1 MAKLPDPLPTSNVA
15 RFVAD
20 LAREH
25 GVVVVRTK
33 LDQFAEKLTELSG
46 DDVRLD
52 ATELA
57 LVKLTEH
64 GIITA
69 REMSMLILN
78 HIREQRRSGLS

>member
-1 MAKLPDPLPTSNVA
+1 MAKLPDPLPTANVA

-57 LVKLTEH
+57 LVRLTER

-69 REMSMLILN
+69 REMNMLILN
-78 HIREQRRSGLS
+78 HIREQRRCGLS

>member
-1 MAKLPDPLPTSNVA
+1 MAKLPYPLPTANVA
-15 RFVAD
+15 GFVAD

-25 GVVVVRTK
+25 GAVVVRTK

-64 GIITA
+64 GVITA
-69 REMSMLILN
+69 REMGMLILN
-78 HIREQRRSGLS
+78 HIREQRQSGLS

>member
-1 MAKLPDPLPTSNVA
+1 MAKLPDPLPTANVA
-15 RFVAD
+15 GFVAE

-57 LVKLTEH
+57 LVKLKER
-64 GIITA
+64 GIITTQ
-69 REMSMLILN
+69 EMSMLILN

>member
-1 MAKLPDPLPTSNVA
+1 MAKLPDPLPTANVA
-15 RFVAD
+15 GFVAE

-25 GVVVVRTK
+25 GVVVMRTK
-33 LDQFAEKLTELSG
+33 LDQVAEKLTELSG

-57 LVKLTEH
+57 LLNLTER

-69 REMSMLILN
+69 REMNVLILN

>member
-1 MAKLPDPLPTSNVA
+1 MAKLPYPLPTANVA
-15 RFVAD
+15 GFVAD

-33 LDQFAEKLTELSG
+33 LDQFAEKLTEISG
-46 DDVRLD
+46 DEVRLD

-57 LVKLTEH
+57 LVKLKER

-69 REMSMLILN
+69 QEMSMLVLN

>member
-1 MAKLPDPLPTSNVA
+1 MAKPPDPLPTANVA
-15 RFVAD
+15 GFVAD

-57 LVKLTEH
+57 LVKLTER
-64 GIITA
+64 GVITP
-69 REMSMLILN
+69 REMNMLILN

>member
-1 MAKLPDPLPTSNVA
+1 MAKLPDPLPTANVA
-15 RFVAD
+15 GFVAE

-25 GVVVVRTK
+25 GMVVVRTK
-33 LDQFAEKLTELSG
+33 LDQFAEKLTEISG

-57 LVKLTEH
+57 LVKLKER

-69 REMSMLILN
+69 QEMSMLILN

>member
-1 MAKLPDPLPTSNVA
+1 MAKLPDPLPTANVA
-15 RFVAD
+15 GFVAD

-57 LVKLTEH
+57 LVKLTER
-64 GIITA
+64 GVITA
-69 REMSMLILN
+69 REMNMLILN
-78 HIREQRRSGLS
+78 HIREQRQSGLS

>member
-1 MAKLPDPLPTSNVA
+1 MAKLPDPLPTANVA
-15 RFVAD
+15 GFVAE

-25 GVVVVRTK
+25 GVVVIRTK
-33 LDQFAEKLTELSG
+33 LDQVAEKLTELSG

-57 LVKLTEH
+57 LLNLTER

-69 REMSMLILN
+69 REMNVLILN

>member
-1 MAKLPDPLPTSNVA
+1 MAKLSYPLPTANVA
-15 RFVAD
+15 GFVAD

-57 LVKLTEH
+57 LVKLTER

-69 REMSMLILN
+69 REMGMLILN

>member
-1 MAKLPDPLPTSNVA
+1 MAKLPDPLPTANVA
-15 RFVAD
+15 GFVAE

-25 GVVVVRTK
+25 GVVVMRTK
-33 LDQFAEKLTELSG
+33 LDQVAEKLTELSG

-57 LVKLTEH
+57 LLNLTER

-69 REMSMLILN
+69 REMHVLILN

>member
-1 MAKLPDPLPTSNVA
+1 MAKLPYPLPTANVA
-15 RFVAD
+15 GFVAD

-33 LDQFAEKLTELSG
+33 LDQFAEELTELSG

-64 GIITA
+64 GVITA
-69 REMSMLILN
+69 REMGMLILN
-78 HIREQRRSGLS
+78 HIREQRQSGLS

>member
-1 MAKLPDPLPTSNVA
+1 MAKLPDPLPTANVA
-15 RFVAD
+15 GFVAE

-25 GVVVVRTK
+25 GVVIVRTK
-33 LDQFAEKLTELSG
+33 LDQFAEKLTELSD

-52 ATELA
+52 AIELA
-57 LVKLTEH
+57 LVKLKER

-69 REMSMLILN
+69 QEMSMLILN

>member
-1 MAKLPDPLPTSNVA
+1 MAKLPDPLPTANVA

-57 LVKLTEH
+57 LVKLTER

-78 HIREQRRSGLS
+78 HIREQRRSRLS

>member
-1 MAKLPDPLPTSNVA
+1 MAKLPDPLPTSNVT

-57 LVKLTEH
+57 LVKLTER

-69 REMSMLILN
+69 REMSMLMLN

>member
-1 MAKLPDPLPTSNVA
+1 MAKLPNPLPTANVA
-15 RFVAD
+15 GFVAD

-57 LVKLTEH
+57 LVKLTER
-64 GIITA
+64 GVITA
-69 REMSMLILN
+69 REMNMLILN